1 MSNNQ
6 KTEDNLEQIFYF
18 PSSVYTISKPEFI
31 DSVKEVFDRY
41 IGIAKLTNPP
51 EDSQATV
58 QTDNFYDVPRI
69 SNFLQFLAATAWN
82 ILDSQGF
89 DMKNKATYFTEV
101 WGQEHNKT
109 ASMDQHIHPGTQI
122 VGFYFLE
129 VPENSSRIV
138 IHDPR
143 PAKEM
148 CVFGE
153 KETTQ
158 VTLASSMVNFEP
170 KEGMIMFTNSWLP
183 HSFSRHKSD
192 KPLKFV
198 HFNLGVQIAQ
208 SIPASNNGQ
217 VEII

>member
-1 MSNNQ
+1 MSNDQ
-6 KTEDNLEQIFYF
+6 KIEDNLEQVLYF
-18 PSSVYTISKPEFI
+18 PSTVYTIIKSEFI
-31 DSVKEVFDRY
+31 DSVKEVVDRY
-41 IGIAKLTNPP
+41 IAIAKLTNPP
-51 EDSQATV
+51 EELQATV
-58 QTDNFYDVPRI
+58 QTSNFYDVPRI
-69 SNFLQFLAATAWN
+69 SPFLQFVSATAWN

-89 DMKNKATYFTEV
+89 NMENKAAYFTEV
-101 WGQEHNKT
+101 WGQEHGKT
-109 ASMDQHIHPGTQI
+109 ATMDQHIHPNAQI

-148 CVFGE
+148 STFVE
-153 KETTQ
+153 KEVTQ

-170 KEGMIMFTNSWLP
+170 KEGMFMFTNGWLP
-183 HSFSRHKSD
+183 HSFSKHKSD

-198 HFNLGVQIAQ
+198 HFNLGVQVMPVVSA
-208 SIPASNNGQ
+208 PVSNQ